1 MVFPKYLYLYPC
13 PERPGPKPKMRNMKK
28 IVLFATLFILAA
40 CAEDMID
47 RERVAES
54 EATVAAPPRG
64 AIRGRLAIRV
74 SEELAGRIE
83 ASAATR
89 SDGAPTRS
97 GVAAVDEV
105 FDRIGVERFERMF
118 PYEER
123 YEERHRAFGLHRW
136 YTVRFDADE
145 DMAAAAASLS
155 RIEGISEVQYRHR
168 IKSLREG
175 RMVPVSGAETAAAT
189 RAETSMNDPLLGKQW
204 HYRNTGV
211 IRNTEGSHTYR
222 AKSGADIDLYDAW
235 GLCTGAPEIVVAVI
249 DEPVQYTHADLAANM
264 WTNPDA
270 GKDPAFGN
278 DLHGYNFCNR
288 TDKIDWEGY
297 YKEDYDGEEYWV
309 YADHG
314 THVAGTIA
322 AVNGN
327 RQGVCGIAGG
337 ENGGGG
343 VKIMTCQILDGDGDY
358 SNDDESAAARAF
370 VYAADRGALIAQCSW
385 GYGTDMRTEAQW
397 TKNDGGAEKDAID
410 YFISVAGTDDPA
422 SPLSGGLVVFAAGN
436 DGDLVGDQA
445 MWPGAYAP
453 TVAVASMAPDFTPA
467 YYTDFGSWVDLTAP
481 GGDYLFGEAG
491 AVLSTILDDP
501 AMTFRDGRDSGYG
514 YMQGTSMACPHV
526 SGVAALG
533 LAYAARLGRRYTP
546 EEFKT
551 LLLGSTNDIDGYMKG
566 TKAFVDVFGR
576 WSTLALTDY
585 RRKMGAG
592 YIDAYRLLLNIQGM
606 PSIYVARGAAAKID
620 LAEYFGAVAAKAVFK
635 VEVAPEIAEK
645 LSMSSPSVLNGKL
658 ALSCA
663 ETGVGT
669 IRVSTSVG
677 GTALVQ
683 DLAVI
688 VRESVA
694 GNGGWL

>member
-1 MVFPKYLYLYPC
+1 MFRAESTMP
-13 PERPGPKPKMRNMKK
+13 NMKK
-28 IVLFATLFILAA
+28 ILLIATLFAWVA
-40 CAEDMID
+40 CTEDRID
-47 RERVAES
+47 RDAVVAG

-64 AIRGRLAIRV
+64 AIAGRLAVFV

-83 ASAATR
+83 AAAAVATR
-89 SDGAPTRS
+89 SGEVPTRS
-97 GVAAVDEV
+97 GVSAVDEV
-105 FDRIGVERFERMF
+105 LDAVGVERFERMF

-123 YEERHRAFGLHRW
+123 FEERHRAFGLHRW
-136 YTVRFDADE
+136 YAIRFDTDE
-145 DMAAAAASLS
+145 NLAAVAASLG
-155 RIEGISEVQYRHR
+155 RVEGIADVQYRRR

-175 RMVPVSGAETAAAT
+175 RVVPVAATAAGPAT
-189 RAETSMNDPLLGKQW
+189 RVEAPQNDPMLGKQW

-211 IRNTEGSHTYR
+211 IRNTEDGHTFR

-235 GLCTGAPEIVVAVI
+235 RLCTGAPEIVVAVI

-264 WTNPDA
+264 WTNPNA
-270 GKDPAFGN
+270 GKDPLYGN
-278 DLHGYNFCNR
+278 DLHGYNFCNK
-288 TDKIDWEGY
+288 TDKIDWQSNY
-297 YKEDYDGEEYWV
+297 YDTDYEMWI

-327 RQGVCGIAGG
+327 KQGVCGIAGG
-337 ENGGGG
+337 ENGAGG
-343 VKIMTCQILDGDGDY
+343 VKIMSCQILDSDGDY
-358 SNDDESAAARAF
+358 SDDDDAAAARAF

-385 GYGTDMRTEAQW
+385 GYDTDMRTEAQW
-397 TKNDGGAEKDAID
+397 TKNDNGVEKAAID
-410 YFISVAGTDDPA
+410 YFVSVAGTDDPA

-436 DGDLVGDQA
+436 DGDLVGDQL

-467 YYTDFGSWVDLTAP
+467 YYTDFGSWVDITAP
-481 GGDYLFGEAG
+481 GGDYLFGEEG

-501 AMTFRDGRDSGYG
+501 AMRFRDGRTSGYG

-533 LAYAARLGRRYTP
+533 LAHAARLGRRYTLA
-546 EEFKT
+546 EFKT
-551 LLLGSTNDIDGYMKG
+551 LLLSSTGDIDTYMKG
-566 TKAFVDVFGR
+566 TKPFVDVYGR

-592 YIDAYRLLLNIQGM
+592 YIDAYRLLLDIQGV
-606 PSIYVARGAAAKID
+606 PSVYVARGVSAQVD
-620 LAEYFGAVAAKAVFK
+620 LAEYFGAVANTAVFK
-635 VEVAPEIAEK
+635 VEATPETMAK
-645 LSMSSPSVLNGKL
+645 LSMSAPTVLDGKL
-658 ALSCA
+658 TFSCA
-663 ETGVGT
+663 ATGVGT

-677 GTALVQ
+677 GTALARE
-683 DLAVI
+683 LALI

>member
-1 MVFPKYLYLYPC
+1 
-13 PERPGPKPKMRNMKK
+13 MKRV
-28 IVLFATLFILAA
+28 VLFAGLLLLAA
-40 CAEDMID
+40 CAEEMID
-47 RERVAES
+47 RECGAGIEAE
-54 EATVAAPPRG
+54 VMPPPRG
-64 AIRGRLAIRV
+64 VIRGRLAIRV

-89 SDGAPTRS
+89 SGGALTRS
-97 GVAAVDEV
+97 GVSAVDEV
-105 FDRIGVERFERMF
+105 FDRIGVECFERIF

-123 YEERHRAFGLHRW
+123 FEERHRAFGLHRW
-136 YTVRFDADE
+136 YAVRFDADE
-145 DMAAAAASLS
+145 DMAAVAASL
-155 RIEGISEVQYRHR
+155 RCIEGISEVQYRRR
-168 IKSLREG
+168 IKPLREG
-175 RMVPVSGAETAAAT
+175 RMVPVSGAEAAAT
-189 RAETSMNDPLLGKQW
+189 RAETGMNDPLLGKQW

-235 GLCTGAPEIVVAVI
+235 RLCTGAPEIVVAVL

-264 WTNPDA
+264 WTNPHA
-270 GKDPAFGN
+270 GKDPLYGN

-288 TDKIDWEGY
+288 TDKIDWQSNY
-297 YKEDYDGEEYWV
+297 YDSDYQMWV

-343 VKIMTCQILDGDGDY
+343 VKIMTCQILDSDGD
-358 SNDDESAAARAF
+358 SSDDDESAAARAF

-397 TKNDGGAEKDAID
+397 TKNDSGAEKDAID

-436 DGDLVGDQA
+436 DGDLVGDQT

-501 AMTFRDGRDSGYG
+501 AMNFRDGRDSGYG

-566 TKAFVDVFGR
+566 TKAFVDVYGR

-606 PSIYVARGAAAKID
+606 PSIYVARGAAARVD

-645 LSMSSPSVLNGKL
+645 LSMSSPSVLNGQL

-663 ETGVGT
+663 RNGVGM

-677 GTALVQ
+677 GTVLVR